1 MSATT
6 IDLGRVGTPGRAP
19 NGTPT
24 PVETPRK
31 SRRPV
36 TWQQVT
42 TVAILVLGACVL
54 AIFGHETIAA
64 GLAGGATGFAINRPK
79 HEGTP

>member
-1 MSATT
+1 
-6 IDLGRVGTPGRAP
+6 
-19 NGTPT
+19 
-24 PVETPRK
+24 
-31 SRRPV
+31 V